1 MTPTELKQA
10 RRKLGLTGVEL
21 GVVLGVGSRHIRAM
35 EAKPGLITHKRISK
49 AQAGFVNGMLYG
61 YRPDDWPE

>member
-10 RRKLGLTGVEL
+10 RHKLGLTGVEL
-21 GVVLGVGSRHIRAM
+21 GALLGVKGRHFRAM
-35 EAKPGLITHKRISK
+35 EAKPSLSTHKRISK
-49 AQAGFVNGMLYG
+49 AQAGYVNGLLYG